1 VIVGLIIVVIIVMF
15 GVINWAIQLF
25 STRLRRGCWVL
36 SKAGGALGGSA
47 VRVVEVGGGVVG
59 GVPVS
64 MVVLQSKCHSKC
76 KGACADYRGEW
87 C

>member
-1 VIVGLIIVVIIVMF
+1 
-15 GVINWAIQLF
+15 
-25 STRLRRGCWVL
+25 VL